1 MKTCQGTGYFRQVQ
15 LRLLLCFI
23 SSVVFAASAYA
34 FTAPNNIT
42 ACYDC
47 HGSPIIP
54 NGTDIRPVD
63 STYRNITTGGFVG
76 SHRKHIASPTTAA
89 ITCTPCHGPAPA
101 IMNHRDGKIEMTL
114 TNPGT
119 YSKGTFFNQTSLPVL
134 GTCSNILCHSATTTP
149 AVSTPTWGVSAGC
162 AACHATTPPT
172 GAHTI
177 HMTAPISAACGT
189 CHTGATIGTSGGP
202 GHGNNLIDVSLYS
215 PTTVAKHAP
224 GAYTATCSTACHN
237 AAGTTAVATPS
248 WGVIATCSTCH
259 AASPSTG
266 SHTSHLLHTNITCGS
281 CHSGATAGTTGGP
294 GHGDGNIDVA
304 AGGYPTNR
312 TKGSAFAS
320 CSNISCHSDPNPTPA
335 FTGPS
340 VTWGQNL
347 NCNGCHGYPGAP
359 TNATVSSTHGVVAA
373 GSCNGCHTHVNPGGA
388 YNTATFGNIQLHG
401 NGSVEAQGNCDG
413 CHGYQTGTWG
423 VSPTINAGGVGAHEK
438 HVVYLTTKRFTVTLN
453 PLSDQ
458 FGSAAASWTNVC
470 GVCHSGASH
479 QASGVQV
486 FPVNNPT
493 YFFGTAGSTTY
504 NGVPGTPATTTAKT
518 CSNISCHYF
527 LTPSW

>member
-237 AAGTTAVATPS
+237 AAGTTAVPRICCIRILRADPATVEQQPVQPADRGTATVISMSLRADTRPTGPRGPHSHPVRISAAIQTRIRPRHSPDRASHGVRILIVMVATVIRAHRPTPPSARPTAWSRPVPATAATP
-248 WGVIATCSTCH
+248 TSTLV
-259 AASPSTG
+259 A
-266 SHTSHLLHTNITCGS
+266 HTIRLPLET
-281 CHSGATAGTTGGP
+281 
-294 GHGDGNIDVA
+294 
-304 AGGYPTNR
+304 
-312 TKGSAFAS
+312 
-320 CSNISCHSDPNPTPA
+320 SNCM
-335 FTGPS
+335 
-340 VTWGQNL
+340 
-347 NCNGCHGYPGAP
+347 
-359 TNATVSSTHGVVAA
+359 ATVVSKRRAIVTAA
-373 GSCNGCHTHVNPGGA
+373 TGTRPVPGG
-388 YNTATFGNIQLHG
+388 
-401 NGSVEAQGNCDG
+401 SVRP
-413 CHGYQTGTWG
+413 
-423 VSPTINAGGVGAHEK
+423 SM
-438 HVVYLTTKRFTVTLN
+438 
-453 PLSDQ
+453 
-458 FGSAAASWTNVC
+458 
-470 GVCHSGASH
+470 
-479 QASGVQV
+479 
-486 FPVNNPT
+486 
-493 YFFGTAGSTTY
+493 
-504 NGVPGTPATTTAKT
+504 PAV
-518 CSNISCHYF
+518 
-527 LTPSW
+527 